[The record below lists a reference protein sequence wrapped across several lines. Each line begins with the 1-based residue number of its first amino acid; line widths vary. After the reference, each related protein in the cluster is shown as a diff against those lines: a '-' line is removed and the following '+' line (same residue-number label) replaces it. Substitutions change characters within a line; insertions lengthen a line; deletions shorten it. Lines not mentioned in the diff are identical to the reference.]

1 MKGFDIMKN
10 KILCEE
16 SRFDRMYIEYVD
28 ENTARHTSF
37 IWSYELKNFV
47 PYDTFT
53 YNFTLTDCKTWEEYV
68 EVMLMIRPN
77 LKLI

>member
-1 MKGFDIMKN
+1 MKN
-10 KILCEE
+10 KILYEE

-53 YNFTLTDCKTWEEYV
+53 YNFTLTDCETWEDYV
-68 EVMLMIRPN
+68 EAMLVIRPN
-77 LKLI
+77 MKLI

>member
-1 MKGFDIMKN
+1 MKN

-16 SRFDRMYIEYVD
+16 SRFDRMYIEYVN

-37 IWSYELKNFV
+37 IWSYELKKFV
-47 PYDTFT
+47 PYDTHTFIFT
-53 YNFTLTDCKTWEEYV
+53 DYDCSTWEEYV
-68 EVMLMIRPN
+68 EAILIVRPN

>member
-1 MKGFDIMKN
+1 MKN
-10 KILCEE
+10 KILYEE

-37 IWSYELKNFV
+37 IWSYKLKNFV

-53 YNFTLTDCKTWEEYV
+53 YNFTLTDCETWEEYI
-68 EVMLMIRPN
+68 EAMLVVRPN
-77 LKLI
+77 MKLI

>member
-16 SRFDRMYIEYVD
+16 SRFDRMYIEYVN
-28 ENTARHTSF
+28 ENTACHTSF
-37 IWSYELKNFV
+37 IWSYELKKFV
-47 PYDTFT
+47 PYNTYTYKFT
-53 YNFTLTDCKTWEEYV
+53 DYDCKTWEDYV
-68 EVMLMIRPN
+68 KAMLIAHPN